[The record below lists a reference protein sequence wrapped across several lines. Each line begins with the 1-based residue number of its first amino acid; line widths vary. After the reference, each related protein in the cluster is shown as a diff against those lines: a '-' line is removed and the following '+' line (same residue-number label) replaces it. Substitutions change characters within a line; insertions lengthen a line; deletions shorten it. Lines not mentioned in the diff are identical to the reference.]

1 MFTQVVNLVV
11 IPLGVIIFGVI
22 RLIIRRR
29 RVVLREQEG

>member
-1 MFTQVVNLVV
+1 MFTQIFNLIV
-11 IPLGVIIFGVI
+11 IPLGVIIFGVL